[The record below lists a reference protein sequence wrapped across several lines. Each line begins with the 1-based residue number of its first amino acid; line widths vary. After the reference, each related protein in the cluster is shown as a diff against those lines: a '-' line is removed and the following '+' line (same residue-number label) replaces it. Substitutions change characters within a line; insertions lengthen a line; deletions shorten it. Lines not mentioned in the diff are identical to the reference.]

1 MEPFDIVKLIEKNPI
16 TRMNNKNYESKLVQK
31 LKNTFSND
39 EQKLFLSSFYCFL
52 NHKDNEFVVDFDNIW
67 KWCGF
72 SRKGHAKTLLEKH
85 FQKDIDYIIS
95 TSITDD
101 DTKMS
106 EEKFASANAEA
117 NFSSNTQ
124 ENECEIVDLE
134 LTDKYKNL
142 INLQKKELIE
152 ICKNKKLKTSG
163 TKADIVT
170 RILNNNNNNNK
181 NSGGQNKETIML
193 KITTFKKFCM
203 KANTKKADE
212 VHDYYIKL
220 EKILHDIILEQSDE
234 LSIQLG
240 LKNNEIKKLEETVY
254 SEQCLNIKHQK
265 SLLYQQEKVTNRYK
279 LSKQG
284 CVYIVHD
291 PVWKFTK
298 YKIGITDD
306 FNERISTYR
315 TSSIDMKVDF
325 ILYTPH
331 FELFEKVI
339 KIKFCEYVEQPSH
352 EIYVTDL
359 DILID
364 GIKDMNRVCE
374 FNGYEEKELWKINLE
389 QPPTPEHVPESTKQ
403 TYTTVKHIKEKVIN
417 EYIMPVAMKDDWS
430 KKYIDVDVPDNEDLK
445 DFNPVSDVSRF
456 NEISSSSFLPSR
468 ILFSEY
474 KLKNKNAPEGK
485 RYCNSFC
492 QNYCNIDEFQYKS
505 QYLFTLCKNCRI
517 MEDLARYK
525 IQNNIYT
532 CVQIAKN
539 PSLVFLDTN
548 QKLCPYCKEIK
559 HESKF
564 RLNRRQCNV
573 CKDSKRSNKIKTMRQ
588 NIYDEI
594 DNIKN
599 KIKDIQNK
607 DELVNIFD
615 KYNRDIIYSVCIHLD
630 IKRRST
636 DSKLTMIEKLIEKI

>member
-52 NHKDNEFVVDFDNIW
+52 NHKDNEFVVDFDSIW

-101 DTKMS
+101 TEMT
-106 EEKFASANAEA
+106 EEKFASAFAEA

-134 LTDKYKNL
+134 LTDEYKNL
-142 INLQKKELIE
+142 IKSEKKTLIE
-152 ICKNKKLKTSG
+152 ICKNKKLKISG
-163 TKADIVT
+163 TKAELAT
-170 RILNNNNNNNK
+170 RILNNDNNK
-181 NSGGQNKETIML
+181 NAGGQNKETIML
-193 KITTFKKFCM
+193 TINTFKKFCM

-220 EKILHDIILEQSDE
+220 EKIFHEIILEQSDE
-234 LSIQLG
+234 LSMQLG

-254 SEQCLNIKHQK
+254 TEQCLNIKNQK

-306 FNERISTYR
+306 FNDRISTYR

-352 EIYVTDL
+352 EIYVADL

-389 QPPTPEHVPESTKQ
+389 QPPTPEHVPKSTTQ
-403 TYTTVKHIKEKVIN
+403 TYTTVKHIKEKIIN

-445 DFNPVSDVSRF
+445 HFNPVSDVSRF

-573 CKDSKRSNKIKTMRQ
+573 CKDSKRSNKIKTMRK

-636 DSKLTMIEKLIEKI
+636 DSKLTMIEKLIEKIKI

>member
-1 MEPFDIVKLIEKNPI
+1 M
-16 TRMNNKNYESKLVQK
+16 
-31 LKNTFSND
+31 
-39 EQKLFLSSFYCFL
+39 
-52 NHKDNEFVVDFDNIW
+52 
-67 KWCGF
+67 
-72 SRKGHAKTLLEKH
+72 
-85 FQKDIDYIIS
+85 
-95 TSITDD
+95 
-101 DTKMS
+101 
-106 EEKFASANAEA
+106 KFI
-117 NFSSNTQ
+117 SSNG
-124 ENECEIVDLE
+124 
-134 LTDKYKNL
+134 
-142 INLQKKELIE
+142 
-152 ICKNKKLKTSG
+152 KNKKDK
-163 TKADIVT
+163 
-170 RILNNNNNNNK
+170 RIKNMQSAKNNK
-181 NSGGQNKETIML
+181 EKLL
-193 KITTFKKFCM
+193 K
-203 KANTKKADE
+203 D
-212 VHDYYIKL
+212 
-220 EKILHDIILEQSDE
+220 
-234 LSIQLG
+234 
-240 LKNNEIKKLEETVY
+240 
-254 SEQCLNIKHQK
+254 K
-265 SLLYQQEKVTNRYK
+265 S
-279 LSKQG
+279 
-284 CVYIVHD
+284 
-291 PVWKFTK
+291 
-298 YKIGITDD
+298 
-306 FNERISTYR
+306 
-315 TSSIDMKVDF
+315 
-325 ILYTPH
+325 
-331 FELFEKVI
+331 
-339 KIKFCEYVEQPSH
+339 
-352 EIYVTDL
+352 
-359 DILID
+359 
-364 GIKDMNRVCE
+364 
-374 FNGYEEKELWKINLE
+374 YEEKELWKINLE
-389 QPPTPEHVPESTKQ
+389 QPPTPEHVPKSTTQ
-403 TYTTVKHIKEKVIN
+403 TYTTVKHIKEKIIN

-588 NIYDEI
+588 NIYEEI

-630 IKRRST
+630 IKRKST
-636 DSKLTMIEKLIEKI
+636 DSKLTMIEKLIEKIKI